1 MPFFKAGINIGK
13 VTVAEVGQIKKE
25 IAFHGDT
32 VNTAARIQ
40 GKCNELDSELLIS
53 ETLEQKLT
61 NSSGYDKELMGKI
74 HLKGKQEEVNIYAVR
89 RKNE

>member
-1 MPFFKAGINIGK
+1 MPFFKAGMNLGK

-40 GKCNELDSELLIS
+40 GKCNELNSELLIS
-53 ETLEQKLT
+53 ESLEQHLNGHGNFK
-61 NSSGYDKELMGKI
+61 SGIIGKVALI
-74 HLKGKQEEVNIYAVR
+74 GKQEEINIYAVR
-89 RKNE
+89 REKV